1 MIRVFNPIS
10 GKSIIYY
17 FVLIFA
23 LMSVCKA
30 NAQITPATPGIQ
42 AIMFSKIL
50 SYVRT
55 IDEGEGYTV
64 LVAYDANSGQP
75 SDIIEAFKEEG
86 LNVIISKVSEIESEI
101 DKTQILYLP
110 SRLSNESIKK
120 LNSYKNKLFITGDPD
135 YTLNGIASLSVGLE
149 DERIKIL
156 VNLSVLEGNNHQVSS
171 ELINLARVIK

>member
-1 MIRVFNPIS
+1 MLRVFNPLN
-10 GKSIIYY
+10 GKGIIYY

-55 IDEGEGYTV
+55 IDEGDSYTV
-64 LVAYDANSGQP
+64 LVVYDANSGQP
-75 SDIIEAFKEEG
+75 SDIINSFREEG

-101 DKTQILYLP
+101 DKTPILYLP
-110 SRLSNESIKK
+110 SRLSEESIKK
-120 LNSYKNKLFITGDPD
+120 LNSYKNKLLITGNPE
-135 YTLNGIASLSVGLE
+135 YALNGSASLSVGLE

-156 VNLSVLEGNNHQVSS
+156 VNLGVLEGNNHQVSS